1 MDTGAVI
8 VCMSV
13 ICVHKHSVVTQT
25 HSCFLRSIVIFSIHI
40 LILFSVICGYEN
52 QMQAMS
58 WKNSVML
65 ADAVCV
71 CACVC
76 AVIVCCNCGR
86 WMIISDFTS
95 KLHRHILLKTF
106 TRKKK
111 NKQKSKD
118 KKEKREQSRWSKT
131 ESQGDE
137 NNVFADFVLLETT
150 AAVTVFN

>member
-1 MDTGAVI
+1 MI

-52 QMQAMS
+52 QMQPMS

-71 CACVC
+71 CVC
-76 AVIVCCNCGR
+76 
-86 WMIISDFTS
+86 
-95 KLHRHILLKTF
+95 
-106 TRKKK
+106 
-111 NKQKSKD
+111 
-118 KKEKREQSRWSKT
+118 
-131 ESQGDE
+131 
-137 NNVFADFVLLETT
+137 VLLLFV
-150 AAVTVFN
+150 VTVVGG

>member
-13 ICVHKHSVVTQT
+13 ICVHKHSAVTQT

-52 QMQAMS
+52 QMQPMS

-65 ADAVCV
+65 ADAV
-71 CACVC
+71 CVC

-95 KLHRHILLKTF
+95 KLHRHILLKTS
-106 TRKKK
+106 TRKKT
-111 NKQKSKD
+111 QKMRIWESLFLPTLCFW
-118 KKEKREQSRWSKT
+118 KRLCSCHC
-131 ESQGDE
+131 
-137 NNVFADFVLLETT
+137 F
-150 AAVTVFN
+150 

>member
-13 ICVHKHSVVTQT
+13 ICVHKHSAVTQT

-52 QMQAMS
+52 QMQPMS

-71 CACVC
+71 CA
-76 AVIVCCNCGR
+76 VIVCSNCGR

-106 TRKKK
+106 TRKKNTK
-111 NKQKSKD
+111 
-118 KKEKREQSRWSKT
+118 
-131 ESQGDE
+131 DE
-137 NNVFADFVLLETT
+137 NLRFFVFADFVLLETT
-150 AAVTVFN
+150 LQLSLFLIK